1 MARMKR
7 SQKIVDAVRRTVRGK
22 YYGQKLHKFERDML
36 AKETRA
42 YRNHVVMGA
51 SGASR
56 MRSQVKRLLGKKA

>member
-42 YRNHVVMGA
+42 
-51 SGASR
+51 
-56 MRSQVKRLLGKKA
+56 